1 MAHGCDQQTDAQTS
15 TICLLQWAASMH
27 YAQHALSTKLKKLL
41 NKFNFRSIQ
50 LKLSNFITQ
59 DVFQTQHA
67 KASAGI
73 I

>member
-1 MAHGCDQQTDAQTS
+1 
-15 TICLLQWAASMH
+15 MH

>member
-1 MAHGCDQQTDAQTS
+1 
-15 TICLLQWAASMH
+15 MH
-27 YAQHALSTKLKKLL
+27 YAQHALSTKLKKLF
-41 NKFNFRSIQ
+41 NKFNFRSIP

-59 DVFQTQHA
+59 DVFQMQHA